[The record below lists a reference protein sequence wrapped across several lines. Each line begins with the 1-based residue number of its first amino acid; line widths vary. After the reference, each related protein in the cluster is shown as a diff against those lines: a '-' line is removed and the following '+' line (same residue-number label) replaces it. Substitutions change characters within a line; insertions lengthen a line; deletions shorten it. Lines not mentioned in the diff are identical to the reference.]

1 MLNNFKRYMIT
12 GLITVIPIAVI
23 AYIIWYAFS
32 FLNTTLG
39 SIIYQLTG
47 IRIPGI
53 SIVISIAIIFF
64 VGIFASFTIGRRV
77 IGFGEKQIK
86 KLPVISDMYVALK
99 QASET
104 FLIQREEFE
113 TVVLIEYPREGIYTL
128 GFVTGKSLPIIKKK
142 TDQDLLSV
150 FVPTSPNPT
159 SGYLTFVPEEDAVEL
174 DITIQRGLKI
184 IFSGGFLTE
193 NGFDENKFE
202 KELKD

>member
-86 KLPVISDMYVALK
+86 KLPLISDMYVALK

-174 DITIQRGLKI
+174 DITIQRGLKT